1 MSYAICPLSV
11 IPVRSSATDKS
22 EQVTQL
28 LFGEVME
35 VLEMKGKAWAKVR
48 CHWDNYIGWVDAKQ
62 IKALTTSEFK
72 KYQKKFAYCLDLMQP
87 VMGDDHHL
95 PITIGAQLPN
105 FDGMRLSL
113 GDQFFSFSG
122 QAVFPKDIEQTVDMV
137 LKIARRYL
145 YAPFQWGGRSPLGI
159 DAPGLT
165 QMVFKMVGVQ
175 LHREANQQVY
185 QGQSIDFIEQALPGD
200 LAFFEN
206 RRGNISHVGIIFPEG
221 QVIHASGKVRID
233 KIDHYGIF
241 NNETQRYSHKLRV
254 IKRFLKS
261 QPEAEK
267 KGKEVVEEVK
277 NQVELF

>member
-1 MSYAICPLSV
+1 M
-11 IPVRSSATDKS
+11 RSSASDKS

-28 LFGEVME
+28 LFGELVE
-35 VLEMKGKAWAKVR
+35 VLEMKGKAWTKVR
-48 CHWDNYIGWVDAKQ
+48 CQWDNYIGWVDAKQ
-62 IKALTTSEFK
+62 IKALTASEFK
-72 KYQKKFAYCLDLMQP
+72 KYQKKYAYCLDLMQP

-113 GDQFFSFSG
+113 GDQHFSFSG
-122 QAVFPKDIEQTVDMV
+122 QAVFPEDIEQTVEMV

-165 QMVFKMVGVQ
+165 QMVFKMVGIQ
-175 LHREANQQVY
+175 MHREAVQQVY
-185 QGQSIDFIEQALPGD
+185 QGQSIDFIEQSLPGD

-206 RRGNISHVGIIFPEG
+206 RRGNIAHVGIIFPEG
-221 QVIHASGKVRID
+221 QIIHASGKVRID

-241 NNETQRYSHKLRV
+241 NEDTERYSHKLRV
-254 IKRFLKS
+254 IKRFLKNKPKNEIKE
-261 QPEAEK
+261 QTAVEA
-267 KGKEVVEEVK
+267 VK
-277 NQVELF
+277 NQVQLF